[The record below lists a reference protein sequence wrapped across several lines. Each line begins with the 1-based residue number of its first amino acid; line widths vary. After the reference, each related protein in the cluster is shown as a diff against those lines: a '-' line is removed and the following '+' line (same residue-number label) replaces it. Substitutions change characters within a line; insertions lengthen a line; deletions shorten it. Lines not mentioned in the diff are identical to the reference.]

1 MILEFSHAIACM
13 VSHTCSA
20 KDDFPLLKL
29 KQSFDVLSSLCQTD
43 VQTDPDSLSQSR
55 LIEHSLKSLPV
66 TIAMAKMLP
75 RSVAY

>member
-55 LIEHSLKSLPV
+55 LIDMYII
-66 TIAMAKMLP
+66 T
-75 RSVAY
+75 